1 MPTLNR
7 KRVLLIISGGIA
19 AYKSP
24 DVVRRM
30 REAGAEVRVV
40 MTEAAVR
47 FVTPLTLQAV
57 SGLPVTP
64 DLFDP
69 TAEAAMGHIELARWC
84 DCIVIAP
91 ATADFLGRLSHGRA
105 DDLATTICLAS
116 RAPVLAA
123 PAMNQQ
129 MWAHPA
135 TIENLARLKDRGVC
149 FCGPAEGSQACG
161 ETGPGRMMESEAIVD
176 AAAGLFMPGVL
187 DGKRVLVTA
196 GPTREA
202 IDPVRYISNHSS
214 GRMGYAVAEAAQEAG
229 AAVTLVSGPV
239 QLAPPAGMTV
249 IQIESATE
257 MLRAVLE
264 CVADADI
271 FIAAAAVADYRPAQP
286 AGQKIKRSGDAVT
299 LRLEPNPDILA
310 QVAVR
315 DPAPF
320 TVGFAAE
327 TEALEEHA
335 REKLARKQLDMIA
348 ANVVGPGLG
357 FNTDENALLVLWPGG
372 QQCLEKSPKTRLARD
387 LIRLVAQRHQ
397 AVRE

>member
-57 SGLPVTP
+57 SGLPVTT

-135 TIENLARLKDRGVC
+135 TIENLDRLKDRGVC

-271 FIAAAAVADYRPAQP
+271 FI
-286 AGQKIKRSGDAVT
+286 
-299 LRLEPNPDILA
+299 LA

-357 FNTDENALLVLWPGG
+357 FNTDENALLVLWPKG
-372 QQCLEKSPKTRLARD
+372 QQYLEKSPKTRLARD